1 MVTSLQII
9 FAARTGQSV
18 LAGSERARHREQL
31 LADMEAVR
39 SADPAYLKPHNVRWR
54 KLLEAELLTTRA
66 TLRAD
71 HPEWTEE
78 KLDWESSPYSPE
90 KLVSVGKDKDGN
102 DFLVSE
108 SQAMSRWSPYPGM
121 TREQ

>member
-18 LAGSERARHREQL
+18 LAGSERARHRERV
-31 LADMEAVR
+31 LADMDGVR
-39 SADPAYLKPHNVRWR
+39 SADPAYLLPHNIRWR
-54 KLLEAELLTTRA
+54 KLLNAELLTTRA
-66 TLRAD
+66 TLRAE

-102 DFLVSE
+102 DFLESE

-121 TREQ
+121 TRDQ

>member
-1 MVTSLQII
+1 MMATSMQII

-18 LAGSERARHREQL
+18 LAGSEQARHRERL
-31 LADMEAVR
+31 LSTMDGVR
-39 SADPAYLKPHNVRWR
+39 SADPAYLRPHNIRWR
-54 KLLEAELLTTRA
+54 KLLEAELLATRA
-66 TLRAD
+66 TMRAD

-108 SQAMSRWSPYPGM
+108 SQAMSRWSPYPDSKD
-121 TREQ
+121 

>member
-18 LAGSERARHREQL
+18 LVGSERARHRERV
-31 LADMEAVR
+31 LADMDGVR
-39 SADPAYLKPHNVRWR
+39 SADPAYLRTHNVRWR
-54 KLLEAELLTTRA
+54 KLLNAELLTTRA
-66 TLRAD
+66 TLRAE

-102 DFLVSE
+102 DFLESE

-121 TREQ
+121 TRDQ

>member
-18 LAGSERARHREQL
+18 LAGSERARHRKRV
-31 LADMEAVR
+31 LADMDGVR
-39 SADPAYLKPHNVRWR
+39 SADPAYLLPHNIRWR
-54 KLLEAELLTTRA
+54 KLLQAELLTTRA
-66 TLRAD
+66 TLRAE

-102 DFLVSE
+102 DFLESE

-121 TREQ
+121 TRDQ

>member
-18 LAGSERARHREQL
+18 LAGSERARHRERL
-31 LADMEAVR
+31 LADMDSVR
-39 SADPAYLKPHNVRWR
+39 SADPAYLLPHNVRWR
-54 KLLEAELLTTRA
+54 KLLNAELLTTKA
-66 TLRAD
+66 TLRAE
-71 HPEWTEE
+71 HPEWTAE

-102 DFLVSE
+102 DFLESE

-121 TREQ
+121 TRDQ

>member
-1 MVTSLQII
+1 MMATSMQII

-18 LAGSERARHREQL
+18 LAGSEQARHRERL
-31 LADMEAVR
+31 LSTMDGVR
-39 SADPAYLKPHNVRWR
+39 SADPAYLRPHNVRWR
-54 KLLEAELLTTRA
+54 KLLNAELLTTRA
-66 TLRAD
+66 TLRAE

-78 KLDWESSPYSPE
+78 KLYWESSPYSPE

-108 SQAMSRWSPYPGM
+108 SQALGRWSPYPDSKD
-121 TREQ
+121 

>member
-18 LAGSERARHREQL
+18 LAGSERARHRERV
-31 LADMEAVR
+31 LADMDGVR
-39 SADPAYLKPHNVRWR
+39 SADPAYLRTHNVRWR
-54 KLLEAELLTTRA
+54 KLLHAELLTTRA
-66 TLRAD
+66 TLRAE

-102 DFLVSE
+102 DFLESE

-121 TREQ
+121 TRDQ